1 MKIRN
6 GYVSNSSSSSYIIE
20 YKNIEQII
28 RIAGEE
34 LSVEDFFNLLYSNN
48 DEDTDVLATTDN
60 DEEIKDI
67 VEYIDNQIKYANE
80 ENKEK
85 LITIKNAINN
95 NENNFAHIKISYK
108 DKAVYFLFKLLC
120 KYELITKRY
129 SEAH

>member
-85 LITIKNAINN
+85 LIVAILPDCG
-95 NENNFAHIKISYK
+95 ERYLSS
-108 DKAVYFLFKLLC
+108 
-120 KYELITKRY
+120 ELY
-129 SEAH
+129 SF